1 MNLTIGWIIA
11 MFSVIGGYVGVSL
24 HGSTEPV
31 SFYAVGNALYHLWQP
46 FEYLIIIGA
55 SFGAMIA
62 SNKKRVLSK
71 IWLAVRNIFKP
82 NKINKD
88 SNVELLCLMFELTQ
102 KIKRNGLMS
111 LEADIEDPQSSPIFN
126 KYKTVKNDQKMVDFI
141 TDYLRMMLAGS
152 MDLIQFESLMEQEI
166 EVLNDEARTPAVA
179 VHTMADGLPAFG
191 IVAAIMGVVIAMQYI
206 NDPAVG
212 EKIAAAM
219 VGTFLGVL
227 LAYAIVTPVA
237 KVLEHNAEVEI
248 RPYSAVKAILL
259 AHLNNFPPSASVE
272 FGRKVLYSD
281 QRPTFEELEEGTREV
296 IRAK

>member
-11 MFSVIGGYVGVSL
+11 IFSVIGGYVGVSL
-24 HGSTEPV
+24 HGSTEPI
-31 SFYAVGNALYHLWQP
+31 SFYAVGNSLFHLWQP

-82 NKINKD
+82 NKINKE

-111 LEADIEDPQSSPIFN
+111 LESDIEEPQTSPIFN
-126 KYKTVKNDQKMVDFI
+126 RYPTVRDDQKMIDFI

-152 MDLIQFESLMEQEI
+152 MDLVQFESLMEQEI
-166 EVLNDEARTPAVA
+166 DVLHDEASTPAVA

-191 IVAAIMGVVIAMQYI
+191 IVAAIMGVVISMQYI
-206 NDPAVG
+206 NDPSVG

-227 LAYAIVTPVA
+227 LSYAIVSPVA

-259 AHLNNFPPSASVE
+259 AHLNNFPPSAAVE
-272 FGRKVLYSD
+272 FGRKVLFSD
-281 QRPTFEELEEGTREV
+281 QRPSFEELEEGTREV
-296 IRAK
+296 VRAK